1 MAEDQI
7 NSIIDRQAVQKE
19 IDDTKAGIQSVI
31 DLIRSVKGI
40 NIDVK
45 GATSI
50 KEYRDAVAQLNTEIP
65 KLEQSV
71 KAVSKATQDNTN
83 VVKQSTATIKAE
95 SSSLQ
100 QNIEARRRLQNTIDS
115 YKASQKEDLM
125 LLRAGTISRKE
136 YTARIN
142 ESAAKIEI
150 YRNRILDLNKDI
162 KTQINEGKDANN
174 LYKQLSKQYNDA
186 ALAAKNYN
194 LQLGATNPITVAATQ
209 KAAALGAQLKQLD
222 ATVGQNQR
230 NVGNYGGALVGFFQ
244 KSFGYLRTL
253 SYILP
258 GIGIAG
264 IIGLI
269 TAGLGNMV
277 SGLFNSTKGFDK
289 AKESAKAYAD
299 TLAKV
304 NEEAIKGSAG
314 QVAKLDLYRSI
325 LTDVTRSQKERN
337 EALHAYNAIAD
348 EANKIDVTQLNNINL
363 INEKISQQIT
373 LIEKR
378 AFSRAAESILAE
390 KAEALLL
397 AKERERTS
405 VSLEIANGQIV
416 ISEAYDKAT
425 GKFIKNSQYILDLE
439 KNRIVNDRINSSAR
453 VKLAQVE
460 FDESKKTLYNLIQLE
475 GFTADQ
481 IKIIKEK
488 AKKDEKKDNTD
499 ELNAK
504 ARLEILK
511 LEMEIRAD
519 FANEIVQDEKQTYS
533 RRLLALND
541 FTNAKQKIIDAT
553 AEYELTNT
561 KLTAEEIRLVEAKR
575 IDASLRL
582 AHLLS
587 EAIKQAVK
595 DFGNASP
602 AITTSVEGMTKSIS
616 KAIDHIHKDNDR
628 LKNNLLATM
637 KATKDATKQLL
648 EELKGL
654 LFDLFTSDID
664 RQRNAIAE
672 QIDLLEERKQKEIET
687 ANQSIASTQERA
699 AAIAIIEARAA
710 AQREQLEKRQRQLS
724 QERARFERAQQIA
737 SIIQGT
743 AVAVV
748 AALGSKPFTPANI
761 VLAAIVGAIGLAQLT
776 RALIVPIPKY
786 AGGGKHTKDG
796 LARVGDGGKAEG
808 IQLPDGS
815 ILKSPAKD
823 TTMFLPAGTTI
834 HPDYDRMMLNATMTK
849 VPEFKVKTMSNDNA
863 IKQVGKDIVRA
874 IKNQPQPI
882 FKGVPAWK
890 KFMRTGSTIKDYLQ

>member
-71 KAVSKATQDNTN
+71 RAVSKATQDNTN
-83 VVKQSTATIKAE
+83 AVKQSTTTIKAE
-95 SSSLQ
+95 SASLQ
-100 QNIEARRRLQNTIDS
+100 QNIEARRRLQTTIDS

-125 LLRAGTISRKE
+125 LLRAGTITRKE

-150 YRNRILDLNKDI
+150 YRNKIIDLNKDI

-174 LYKQLSKQYNDA
+174 LYKQLSKQYNEA

-194 LQLGATNPITVAATQ
+194 LQLGATNPITVAATK
-209 KAAALGAQLKQLD
+209 KAADLGAQLKQLD

-253 SYILP
+253 SYLIP

-264 IIGLI
+264 IISLV
-269 TAGLGNMV
+269 TTQLGGMV
-277 SGLFNSTKGFDK
+277 MGLFNSTKGFDK
-289 AKESAKAYAD
+289 AKESAKAYAEV
-299 TLAKV
+299 LQKV
-304 NEEAIKGSAG
+304 NEESIKGSAG
-314 QVAKLDLYRSI
+314 DTAKLELYRSI
-325 LTDVTRSQKERN
+325 LTDVTRSQNERN
-337 EALHAYNAIAD
+337 QALAAYNGIAD
-348 EANKIDVTQLNNINL
+348 DANKIDVTQLNNLNL
-363 INEKISQQIT
+363 INEKISQQIL
-373 LIEKR
+373 LIERR
-378 AFSRAAESILAE
+378 ALSRAAESILAD

-397 AKERERTS
+397 AKENARLRAEEQVQLELESGAIVVNQNIGKAFEEMER
-405 VSLEIANGQIV
+405 
-416 ISEAYDKAT
+416 K
-425 GKFIKNSQYILDLE
+425 
-439 KNRIVNDRINSSAR
+439 RIVNQKIASDKSVQLRQI
-453 VKLAQVE
+453 E
-460 FDESKKTLYNLIQLE
+460 FDEAKKGLYGLLKVE

-481 IKIIKEK
+481 IKIVKEK
-488 AKKDEKKDNTD
+488 AKKDEKKDNTA

-519 FANEIVQDEKQTYS
+519 FAAEIFQDETQSYS

-541 FTNAKQKIIDAT
+541 YANAKQKIIDAT
-553 AEYELTNT
+553 AEYELLNT
-561 KLTAEEIRLVEAKR
+561 KLTASEIELVETKR
-575 IDASLRL
+575 IDSSLRL
-582 AHLLS
+582 AHELS
-587 EAIKQAVK
+587 T
-595 DFGNASP
+595 
-602 AITTSVEGMTKSIS
+602 AITGVLKKNFDTTTKEMAEGIKGMTKSMADQIKKAQAEFKALQD
-616 KAIDHIHKDNDR
+616 KAIANAAD
-628 LKNNLLATM
+628 LK
-637 KATKDATKQLL
+637 KRIKDAIK
-648 EELKGL
+648 ELIGELQGL
-654 LFDLFTSDID
+654 IFDLFTSDID
-664 RQRNAIAE
+664 RQRNAVQD
-672 QIDLLEERKQKEIET
+672 QIDLLEERKQKEIEV
-687 ANQSIASTQERA
+687 ANQTIASAQERA
-699 AAIAIIEARAA
+699 AAISIIEARAA
-710 AQREQLEKRQRQLS
+710 GQREQLEKRQRQLA

-748 AALGSKPFTPANI
+748 GALGAKPWTPANI

-776 RALIVPIPKY
+776 RALIAPIPKY
-786 AGGGKHTKDG
+786 GKGTQNHPGGPMEVGDAGKH
-796 LARVGDGGKAEG
+796 EG
-808 IQLPDGS
+808 IVLPDGS
-815 ILKSPAKD
+815 VLKSPARSTVMD
-823 TTMFLPAGTTI
+823 APAGTKVYA
-834 HPDYDRMMLNATMTK
+834 DYDRMMLNATMTK
-849 VPEFKVKTMSNDNA
+849 VPEFKVKTVSNDNA